1 MSRHPIRPFF
11 SGSSLSPAH
20 ISASTCQSHRR
31 LLELS
36 KPVTTASLIDLQ
48 GALSW
53 ALESSTNKSLL
64 VGVAL
69 IGVLLLFM
77 GLFSRNKD
85 LSGQHAF
92 VTGGSKG
99 IGLETAKE
107 LVRQG
112 CDVTIVARGKAE
124 LDKAQGELRALAES
138 LGKATK
144 VVALSA
150 DVANAQD
157 MAKAV
162 TLAEVQIGPIDILI
176 ANAGSSIPGAGI
188 HLDCSALRY
197 PDVDFVMGAC
207 CSIVSHVSF
216 STASPPYA
224 IEWLCPH
231 ATCTNC
237 H

>member
-1 MSRHPIRPFF
+1 
-11 SGSSLSPAH
+11 
-20 ISASTCQSHRR
+20 
-31 LLELS
+31 
-36 KPVTTASLIDLQ
+36 
-48 GALSW
+48 
-53 ALESSTNKSLL
+53 
-64 VGVAL
+64 
-69 IGVLLLFM
+69 M

-124 LDKAQGELRALAES
+124 LDKAQGELQALAES

-144 VVALSA
+144 VVALAA
-150 DVANAQD
+150 DVANSQD

-176 ANAGSSIPGAGI
+176 ANAGSSIPGTGI

-197 PDVDFVMGAC
+197 LHVDFVMGAN
-207 CSIVSHVSF
+207 V
-216 STASPPYA
+216 
-224 IEWLCPH
+224 
-231 ATCTNC
+231 
-237 H
+237 